1 MNGYR
6 TTPSRRGFRIVAL
19 IAAIIGVLAL
29 AAAAFV
35 LSYSGM
41 RDVVLHAGVTMRL
54 ARIYPAMFDAVV
66 VVAGVTAL
74 SLPRNRGW
82 LRSYAWLAML
92 IVGAS
97 GALVAGVR
105 RRVRPRR

>member
-1 MNGYR
+1 M
-6 TTPSRRGFRIVAL
+6 
-19 IAAIIGVLAL
+19 LAL

-35 LSYSGM
+35 LSYAGL
-41 RDVVLHAGVTMRL
+41 RDIVLHAGVTMRL
-54 ARIYPAMFDAVV
+54 ARIYPGMFDAVV

-92 IVGAS
+92 VAI
-97 GALVAGVR
+97 AGVAAADALHATATHLPK
-105 RRVRPRR
+105 RPARWAA